1 MSALYGISRMVAR
14 SRADAVAKVV
24 QRLVMEKRFKL
35 MGSSAGRNTTETTTS
50 GNTQIEI
57 KDGSS
62 EGMDDA
68 FVVSVTPSDATLC
81 EELKRVSFLTIATTD
96 EQRKNAILPA
106 QVDDECPQNL
116 KFYYFKNVE
125 FDEQKTSSNGHNGGG
140 GTPSNP
146 NQPGSDPDP
155 NPVSCEYPVKTCDAN
170 GNPTSC
176 VDGYYKN
183 GNTCIQCPDNTQTCG
198 GSGFTCK
205 AGYYKNGSNC
215 TQCGNRQISSAGSTS
230 CTTCGAG
237 KTNNTAHTACENCA
251 SSDPNCGCSGSTP
264 YADGNGGCRAECDP
278 GYYKNGNTC
287 VECPDNTQTCGGN
300 GFTCKAGYYK
310 NGSNCTQCGN
320 RQISSAGSTSCTTCG
335 AGKTNNTAHTACE
348 NCASGDPNCGCSG
361 STPYADGNGGCKFGC
376 SSEMV
381 ESLGHCCP
389 QATPYWDC
397 SQNKCVANLSCYA
410 QARCIFFNNG
420 DVPLQDGGGNKVI
433 LSPGASTLHI
443 YEDFILPN
451 CRVEA
456 MDGGINFYG
465 NVFVDSMDVG
475 DGSVYTYD
483 STPSNGKNKLF
494 KVKGNFKGYLYSDV
508 AVEIGGDF
516 IGGDLWAYGVEETHI
531 SGNYSGHGHISR
543 RRISDLSGTELPP
556 IYVGGNVS
564 TTGDVYDVVSGG
576 SITGSLSGDLRAAG
590 DISVYGTA
598 GEVVSEHGKITVKD
612 SVTDGKLITL
622 DRNNGDIILGP
633 GSNDINIEGGAMVFA
648 SRNLVGKSSISCF
661 PGSSIFVGGNATFE
675 KGGLVQGSV
684 CGDLNIEENTS
695 VGNEGLNVGGRIFGA
710 GKVVRANY
718 IKPSSPCTD
727 DAYVSNGGEVSTQSG
742 SYYFQ
747 DWLGYVGSGGFC
759 YYETGTLRG
768 PFSVSG
774 NSCNKISWCVQNGHC
789 Q

>member
-1 MSALYGISRMVAR
+1 MKSKMSQISANENGRTMLEMLAIMALIILLTMSALYGISRMVAR

-96 EQRKNAILPA
+96 EQRKNAILPV

-116 KFYYFKNVE
+116 KFYYLKQAE
-125 FDEQKTSSNGHNGGG
+125 FDEQKTSTDNPNIGGG
-140 GTPSNP
+140 EHPKP
-146 NQPGSDPDP
+146 NQPDPNPNPNP
-155 NPVSCEYPVKTCDAN
+155 NPVSCEYPVKTCDSN
-170 GNPTSC
+170 GDPTSC
-176 VDGYYKN
+176 VDGYYL
-183 GNTCIQCPDNTQTCG
+183 D
-198 GSGFTCK
+198 
-205 AGYYKNGSNC
+205 
-215 TQCGNRQISSAGSTS
+215 
-230 CTTCGAG
+230 
-237 KTNNTAHTACENCA
+237 
-251 SSDPNCGCSGSTP
+251 
-264 YADGNGGCRAECDP
+264 
-278 GYYKNGNTC
+278 GNTC

-516 IGGDLWAYGVEETHI
+516 IGGDLWASGIEETRI
-531 SGNYSGHGHISR
+531 VGNYSGHGHISR
-543 RRISDLSGTELPP
+543 IRISDLSGTELPP

-576 SITGSLSGDLRAAG
+576 SITGSLSGYLRAAG

-612 SVTDGKLITL
+612 FVTDGKLITL

-727 DAYVSNGGEVSTQSG
+727 DDPVSDGGEVSTQSG

>member
-198 GSGFTCK
+198 GS
-205 AGYYKNGSNC
+205 
-215 TQCGNRQISSAGSTS
+215 
-230 CTTCGAG
+230 
-237 KTNNTAHTACENCA
+237 
-251 SSDPNCGCSGSTP
+251 
-264 YADGNGGCRAECDP
+264 
-278 GYYKNGNTC
+278 
-287 VECPDNTQTCGGN
+287 